1 MPEKSEPKSP
11 AEPQKEEPDGTQ
23 AEQSEPSEKTEKSEK
38 VEKPEKVEKQERS
51 GPPRR
56 PGPAGPGPDVSS
68 PRGCGVST
76 SSRSTADGGCDS
88 RCTDSM
94 GHGDADQLRGASLG
108 RARRPTSLSRQ
119 ELQEIRAALRERD
132 GMIEDQ
138 KRRIVQ
144 QDTALQELIELVS
157 EQSNALA
164 NFTRSRNPGS
174 RRSPDGTRR
183 ASRAGCRPGST
194 TPQPP
199 VSEDGGPPSGAQP
212 GALKERSDAM
222 KNDLGKQGAATPAG
236 GSLGQQQ
243 KQQHGILKSEGDSRE
258 HGALEAAD
266 QSASG
271 RRPPR
276 AAAAA
281 SAPPGG
287 QDMPMDPRLPGSG
300 VPSSISTVSQPGGSG
315 RWRGEV
321 GNSGVRGSGRG
332 SEKRAV
338 ISDLVEEARV
348 DPPSPASGEPQQ
360 QQHPVPP
367 TGDGPSTS
375 ATTQATRE
383 SREKTEEPRSSVRTS
398 VATGAAAGPMHPSQS
413 APLSGAVAA
422 APGPSRLARVAGF
435 LEPPGGDAP
444 SIVVSHNILCC
455 VQ

>member
-164 NFTRSRNPGS
+164 NFTRSRNP
-174 RRSPDGTRR
+174 
-183 ASRAGCRPGST
+183 
-194 TPQPP
+194 
-199 VSEDGGPPSGAQP
+199 EDGGPPSGAQP